1 MLSYSITPILAMRI
15 FMPVVFIIL
24 FAGWVLYR
32 LLLKKDLL
40 KHKAELYLGIFFI
53 AVWAVLYYW
62 IELF

>member
-1 MLSYSITPILAMRI
+1 MRI
-15 FMPVVFIIL
+15 FMPIVFFIL